1 MTRARAVAVWVRNV
15 VAGAVVVTLIHLVV
29 GLIPEAGGL

>member
-1 MTRARAVAVWVRNV
+1 MTRAVAEWVRNV

-29 GLIPEAGGL
+29 GLIPAP